1 MSGAPK
7 AWPWLE
13 SWHYFHFFFPL
24 SFNATTMSL
33 IAQEVVYMNGR
44 GWFLSLVLS
53 SSPLPKEY
61 RFPTTSFLLPPSP
74 LLASRLMIQ
83 PSSTN
88 GASVFLHFEAV
99 AITLPHSSLP
109 SFGSR
114 SCGLSQ
120 WTPHHSIFLLHFV
133 INQWSQ
139 AAVAS
144 ERPFAQ
150 CDRAFLYKWEVVGLL
165 HELWQRINT
174 QTFPGSTFS

>member
-1 MSGAPK
+1 MISQGRRTAWNTNAVKLSEMRMCWSPQLQLCGGRSGGWDMSGAPK
-7 AWPWLE
+7 ARPWLE

-44 GWFLSLVLS
+44 GWFFSLVLS
-53 SSPLPKEY
+53 SSPLLKEY

-74 LLASRLMIQ
+74 PLASRLMIQ

-99 AITLPHSSLP
+99 AITLPDSSLP

-133 INQWSQ
+133 INQW
-139 AAVAS
+139 
-144 ERPFAQ
+144 P
-150 CDRAFLYKWEVVGLL
+150 
-165 HELWQRINT
+165 
-174 QTFPGSTFS
+174 